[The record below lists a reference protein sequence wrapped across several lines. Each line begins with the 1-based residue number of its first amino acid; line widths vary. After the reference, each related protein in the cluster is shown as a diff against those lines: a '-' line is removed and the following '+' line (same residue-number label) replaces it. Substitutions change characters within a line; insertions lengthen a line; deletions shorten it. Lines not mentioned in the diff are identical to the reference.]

1 MANHVAPT
9 LIGDHPSIQQIRS
22 LIKRVA
28 PSEATVMLLGESGT
42 GKEVVARAIHAA
54 SARSAG
60 PFVAVNCGAIAAD
73 LLESELFGHERGAFT
88 GATNARPGLFQF
100 AAGGTLL
107 LDEIGELS
115 PTLQVKLL
123 RVLQERQVR
132 PVGSDRA
139 VPVDVRIIAA
149 TNQNLEA
156 AVAAGR
162 FRDDLFYRLHVIP
175 IVIPPLRERRS
186 DVPLLVDYALERLQ
200 SRSRVG
206 PITISDEAMTALWE
220 YDWPGNVR
228 ELENLIERMVVL
240 AERPVI
246 DAPELPLPVRAFL
259 SEKRIPRV
267 ALPPG
272 GFDLAKTMRDFEF
285 QLIDE
290 AVKRSKGNKGAAARL
305 LGLRRTTLAAK
316 LRRRDD
322 DGPSEVPV
330 FHEVAAG
337 PAAPE
342 GTVWS

>member
-1 MANHVAPT
+1 MATHVAPT
-9 LIGDHPSIQQIRS
+9 LIGAHPLMEQIRS
-22 LIKRVA
+22 VIRRVA

-42 GKEVVARAIHAA
+42 GKEVVARSIHAL
-54 SARSAG
+54 SARAAG
-60 PFVAVNCGAIAAD
+60 PFVPVNCGAIPAD

-88 GATNARPGLFQF
+88 GATNARSGLFQF
-100 AAGGTLL
+100 AAGGTVF

-115 PTLQVKLL
+115 PSLQVKLL

-132 PVGSDRA
+132 PVGSDRT

-149 TNQNLEA
+149 TNHDLEA

-175 IVIPPLRERRS
+175 IVRHRCANGCS
-186 DVPLLVDYALERLQ
+186 DVPRWSTTRLERQQ
-200 SRSRVG
+200 SKSRVG
-206 PITISDEAMTALWE
+206 PITISDEAMAALWE

-228 ELENLIERMVVL
+228 EVENLIERLVVL
-240 AERPVI
+240 TDRPVI
-246 DAPELPLPVRAFL
+246 DAEQLPLPVRAFL

-290 AVKRSKGNKGAAARL
+290 AIKRSRGNKGAAARL
-305 LGLRRTTLAAK
+305 LGLQRTTLVAK
-316 LRRRDD
+316 LRRRDA
-322 DGPSEVPV
+322 GPSETPV
-330 FHEVAAG
+330 FQVLA
-337 PAAPE
+337 AAPPAE
-342 GTVWS
+342 DVAVWS